1 MQRPIT
7 PIVRGAITTPTS
19 VNISWTVQS
28 IVYNMEEYV
37 VHYGTN
43 NVTLT
48 NTTEV
53 IMGSSDLNTLNEL
66 FSVYVDGL
74 TPFTTYY
81 YIISA
86 TNTEGTTD
94 TTVMNFMTNQAGTV

>member
-1 MQRPIT
+1 M
-7 PIVRGAITTPTS
+7 
-19 VNISWTVQS
+19 
-28 IVYNMEEYV
+28 Y
-37 VHYGTN
+37 YGTD

-48 NTTEV
+48 STTEV
-53 IMGSSDLNTLNEL
+53 IMGNSDLNTLNEL
-66 FSVYVDGL
+66 FSAHIVGL

-94 TTVMNFMTNQAGTV
+94 TTVMNFMTNETGTV

>member
-7 PIVRGAITTPTS
+7 PIIRDAITTPTS
-19 VNISWTVQS
+19 VNITWTVQS
-28 IVYNMEEYV
+28 IVYDMEEYV
-37 VHYGTN
+37 VRYDTDSI
-43 NVTLT
+43 TLT

-53 IMGSSDLNTLNEL
+53 IMGNSDLNTLNEL
-66 FSVYVDGL
+66 FSVYIDGL

-94 TTVMNFMTNQAGTV
+94 TTVMNFMTNEAGIV

>member
-1 MQRPIT
+1 MQRPLT
-7 PIVRGAITTPTS
+7 PIVRDAITTPTS

-28 IVYNMEEYV
+28 IVNDMEEYV
-37 VHYGTN
+37 VRYGTN

-48 NTTEV
+48 NTSEV
-53 IMGSSDLNTLNEL
+53 IMGNSDLNTLNQL
-66 FSVYVDGL
+66 FSVYIVGL

-86 TNTEGTTD
+86 TNTAGTTN
-94 TTVMNFMTNQAGTV
+94 TTVMNFTTNETGTV